1 MSRRPRTTRAGVV
14 TVIVFGVLALP
25 AMASAHGIG
34 GRSDLPVP
42 LEYFLVGAGVVLL
55 ITFGALAVL
64 WPSPRF
70 QDGPRWRG
78 EGHTI
83 PLLSARILSAAGFVG
98 LALVLVAGLFGDP
111 QARSNIAPVGV
122 WVVVWLVIPFAAALV
137 GNLWA
142 VVSPWR
148 TLGHLARL
156 EGAAGPGRWGVWPA
170 VVAFLGIVWLELVY
184 PQSGD
189 AQTLGLATLVYTVV
203 IMGLAFRF
211 GISRVVASTEALAVY
226 NRLLSSIAPMGRRSD
241 GRVGWRGW
249 LRALPVLPQW
259 PGLAAFVVA
268 MIGTVTYDGLSGTP
282 WWDDF
287 SFSLVGT
294 GQSSMWF
301 QTVALLAVVGLIGV
315 AYAGASWWAARIAG
329 PGGPAAA
336 AVARSFAHT
345 LVPIALAYAFAH
357 YFTLIAFEG
366 QLVIPA
372 LSDPLGLGWDL
383 FGTIDYQ
390 PNYTWIPPV
399 AVWWVQLTAIVGGHV
414 VGVLLAHDRA
424 LAVFAGPRAVRTQYA
439 MLVLM
444 VALTALG
451 LTVLAAG

>member
-1 MSRRPRTTRAGVV
+1 MTGRPGVRWSV
-14 TVIVFGVLALP
+14 FLAIVVGALALP
-25 AMASAHGIG
+25 GVASAHGLG
-34 GRSDLPVP
+34 GRTDLPVP
-42 LEYFLVGAGVVLL
+42 LEYFLFGAGVVLL

-64 WPSPRF
+64 WPTPRL

-78 EGHTI
+78 KGWAF
-83 PLLSARILSAAGFVG
+83 PGWLGGILSVLGLVG
-98 LALVLVAGLFGDP
+98 LLLVIAAGLFGDP
-111 QARSNIAPVGV
+111 DARSNVAPVGV
-122 WVVVWLVIPFAAALV
+122 WVVAWLVLPFAAAVV
-137 GNLWA
+137 GNIWA
-142 VVSPWR
+142 VMNPWR
-148 TLGHLARL
+148 TLGRLARI
-156 EGAAGPGRWGVWPA
+156 EGPAGPGGWGVWPA
-170 VVAFLGIVWLELVY
+170 AVVFMAIVWLELVY

-189 AQTLGLATLVYTVV
+189 PQILGMATLVYTVA

-211 GISRVVASTEALAVY
+211 GTERVVASTEAFSVY
-226 NRLLSSIAPMGRRSD
+226 HRLLSGIAPVGRRSD
-241 GRVGWRGW
+241 GRMGWRGW
-249 LRALPVLPQW
+249 LRALPVLPRW

-287 SFSLVGT
+287 SFAMVGT
-294 GQSSMWF
+294 AQSSMWF
-301 QTVALLAVVGLIGV
+301 QTTALIAVVAVIGA
-315 AYAGASWWAARIAG
+315 AYALASWWASRIAG
-329 PGGPAAA
+329 PDGPGPTE
-336 AVARSFAHT
+336 VAWSFAHT

-366 QLVIPA
+366 QLLIPA

-399 AVWWVQLTAIVGGHV
+399 AVWWVQLAAIVGGHV

-424 LAVFAGPRAVRTQYA
+424 LAVFPGPRAVRTQYA

>member
-1 MSRRPRTTRAGVV
+1 MTPRRLGVV
-14 TVIVFGVLALP
+14 LVVVLGMLAVP
-25 AMASAHGIG
+25 GIASAHGIG

-64 WPSPRF
+64 WPTPRL

-78 EGHTI
+78 ERGAF
-83 PLLSARILSAAGFVG
+83 PRWLGPMLAVFGLLG
-98 LALVLVAGLFGDP
+98 LVLVIIAGLFGDP
-111 QARSNIAPVGV
+111 DARSNVAPVAV
-122 WVVVWLVIPFAAALV
+122 WVVVWLVLPFAAAVL
-137 GNLWA
+137 GNIWA
-142 VVSPWR
+142 AMNPWR
-148 TLGHLARL
+148 TLGRLARL
-156 EGAAGPGRWGVWPA
+156 EGPAGPGRWGVWPA
-170 VVAFLGIVWLELVY
+170 AAVFMGIVWLELVY

-189 AQTLGLATLVYTVV
+189 PQALGMATLVYTVA

-211 GISRVVASTEALAVY
+211 GTDRVMASTEAFSVY
-226 NRLLSSIAPMGRRSD
+226 HRLLSGIAPVGRRSD
-241 GRVGWRGW
+241 GRMGWRGW
-249 LRALPVLPQW
+249 LRALPVLPRW

-287 SFSLVGT
+287 SFALVGT
-294 GQSSMWF
+294 NQYSMWF
-301 QTVALLAVVGLIGV
+301 ETIALIAVVAVIGA
-315 AYAGASWWAARIAG
+315 AYALASWWASRIAG
-329 PGGPAAA
+329 PDGPGAAE
-336 AVARSFAHT
+336 VARSFAHT

-366 QLVIPA
+366 QLLIPA
-372 LSDPLGLGWDL
+372 LSDPLGLGWNL

-390 PNYTWIPPV
+390 PNYTWFPPV
-399 AVWWVQLTAIVGGHV
+399 AVWWVQLSAIVGGHV
-414 VGVLLAHDRA
+414 LGVVLAHDRA
-424 LAVFAGPRAVRTQYA
+424 LAVFPGPRAVRTQYA